1 MNYGIFGNLGT
12 WNRMFPF
19 TFKPRKFG
27 CFELVTMATEKQS
40 SKQRRFLTL
49 QKTFC
54 KNKQQIQNLDGF
66 N

>member
-27 CFELVTMATEKQS
+27 CFELVTMATEKIFKTTPFFDS
-40 SKQRRFLTL
+40 AKNFL
-49 QKTFC
+49 QKQTTNS
-54 KNKQQIQNLDGF
+54 KSR
-66 N
+66 